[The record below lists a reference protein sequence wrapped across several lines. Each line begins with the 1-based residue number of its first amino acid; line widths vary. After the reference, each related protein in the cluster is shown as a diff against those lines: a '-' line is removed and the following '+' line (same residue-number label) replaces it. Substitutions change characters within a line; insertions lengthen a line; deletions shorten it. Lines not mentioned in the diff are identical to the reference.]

1 MELALQT
8 PTQKMDILMSRIK
21 PTLRVVLTIFAVL
34 IIGAAFMLMAEAAQT
49 TAKEFDASAGKV
61 EGWVKGNLGKTIV
74 MGGLI
79 FSLAVFA
86 WKRDFQVLF
95 LPLIASVV
103 IGVIIG
109 IINTS
114 FTAVV

>member
-8 PTQKMDILMSRIK
+8 PSQKMDILMA
-21 PTLRVVLTIFAVL
+21 RVQPIARAVFMVVAVL
-34 IIGAAFMLMAEAAQT
+34 VIGSALMMIAQAAQT
-49 TAKEFDASAGKV
+49 GAAEFDASAGKV

>member
-8 PTQKMDILMSRIK
+8 PSQKMDILMARVQPIA
-21 PTLRVVLTIFAVL
+21 RVVFMVLAVL
-34 IIGAAFMLMAEAAQT
+34 IIGTAFMMIAQAAQSGAT
-49 TAKEFDASAGKV
+49 EFDSSAGKV